1 MINSISTTTLFIQLA
16 TVSRVIHLKSSLP
29 PMLFAGIGGF
39 KARIAQ
45 QTKPTA
51 KINVINNTEISLYA
65 NNIFAKRT
73 HQQRDTDD
81 EHDTKSCC
89 CNTNS
94 ADVRNGWDR
103 CGKGRV
109 EDFGRDV
116 LVCNRLAEYIQ
127 RGGIVSDGTEET
139 GRPGRSRAQRENGG
153 GLDKCHGKEW
163 LYWATQLSFW
173 QGCHST
179 VLYNTN
185 GRG

>member
-1 MINSISTTTLFIQLA
+1 MIKTLKISSFSIKLA
-16 TVSRVIHLKSSLP
+16 TLERVIHSKSSLP
-29 PMLFAGIGGF
+29 AMLFSGTGGF
-39 KARIAQ
+39 NAAIAK

-65 NNIFAKRT
+65 NNIFTKRT
-73 HQQRDTDD
+73 HRQRDTDD

-89 CNTNS
+89 CITNS

-116 LVCNRLAEYIQ
+116 LVCNRLAEHIQ
-127 RGGIVSDGTEET
+127 RGGIVSDETEET
-139 GRPGRSRAQRENGG
+139 GGACRSRAQRENGG

-163 LYWATQLSFW
+163 LYWATQLSYW

>member
-1 MINSISTTTLFIQLA
+1 MIKTLSTITLSKQLA
-16 TVSRVIHLKSSLP
+16 TVPGVIHLKSSLP

-51 KINVINNTEISLYA
+51 KNNLKNKSVITLYA
-65 NNIFAKRT
+65 YNIFTKRT
-73 HQQRDTDD
+73 HQQRDTYD

-127 RGGIVSDGTEET
+127 RCCSVSDGTEEHKEKMEEAWINAMAKNGFT
-139 GRPGRSRAQRENGG
+139 GQFNFLTGKDATAPFLTTPMGG
-153 GLDKCHGKEW
+153 DK
-163 LYWATQLSFW
+163 Q
-173 QGCHST
+173 
-179 VLYNTN
+179 
-185 GRG
+185 